1 MRVQSRLSQGEAV
14 DNETGADTGSVGEGL
29 QPVPSTKPLPPIHP
43 VEKQVT
49 NRLPVKPDQSITLFG
64 CETQ

>member
-14 DNETGADTGSVGEGL
+14 DNETGADTGSFGEGL
-29 QPVPSTKPLPPIHP
+29 QPVPSTKSLPPIRP

-49 NRLPVKPDQSITLFG
+49 NRLPVKPDQSITLYR